1 MLERYVLLRLSSDSS
16 GPEEL
21 SAWASKAQSAFPLMD
36 GVAEFRVA
44 RETAKTTGGPWHLA
58 FTICFEDHEAHD
70 RYMRCAKHA
79 EFDAELAMSLDDLQS
94 FLLTRHQ

>member
-1 MLERYVLLRLSSDSS
+1 MLERYVLLRLSSDSA

-21 SAWASKAQSAFPLMD
+21 SAWASKALSAFPLMD

-44 RETAKTTGGPWHLA
+44 RETANTGSGPWHLA
-58 FTICFEDHEAHD
+58 FTVCFEDNAAHD

-79 EFDAELAMSLDDLQS
+79 EFDAELAMSLEDIQS
-94 FLLTRHQ
+94 FLLARHP